1 MKKTGTAG
9 FCHFSTPCPGQEMRG
24 RIHSWSSLSF
34 ILPAAVHAQASL
46 SSLAKGGTLTT
57 SKDKIMMTFNTQC
70 SRWYK
75 KWTVFSKAEGSENW
89 FDPSCRQTDNHGSN
103 LEEAFLKSI
112 PFESNSI
119 CLHLL
124 YIGTH
129 FFLFLIYF

>member
-9 FCHFSTPCPGQEMRG
+9 FCHFFSTPCPGQEMRV
-24 RIHSWSSLSF
+24 RIHSRSSLSF
-34 ILPAAVHAQASL
+34 ILPAAVYAQVSL
-46 SSLAKGGTLTT
+46 SSLAKGGSLTI
-57 SKDKIMMTFNTQC
+57 SKDKIMMIFDTQC

-75 KWTVFSKAEGSENW
+75 KWTVFSKMERSENW
-89 FDPSCRQTDNHGSN
+89 FDPSCRQTDIHGRN

-124 YIGTH
+124 YIGMH
-129 FFLFLIYF
+129 FKG